1 MPVLGR
7 PRGAETLAR
16 AGLGKTDVK
25 RELHRRARLPARQ
38 IERYVGEWTNIVP
51 GFPWLHD
58 LARRGE
64 LPGRRSASGCREADA
79 SRSSSS
85 IQLRIVLGLAAAP
98 SSAVPF
104 AAPSGYWTT
113 CWGLGSWGKLRMSEV
128 LHWWSATTKCQSRG
142 SSARARVS
150 TWSW

>member
-51 GFPWLHD
+51 GFPRLHD

-64 LPGRRSASGCREADA
+64 LPAIYGESEDPERLVPIVARPEELMIAVSGHPLRTNACTLASNGMH
-79 SRSSSS
+79 
-85 IQLRIVLGLAAAP
+85 GFP
-98 SSAVPF
+98 
-104 AAPSGYWTT
+104 
-113 CWGLGSWGKLRMSEV
+113 
-128 LHWWSATTKCQSRG
+128 TTKRIRLPRG
-142 SSARARVS
+142 
-150 TWSW
+150 